1 MNIGLGNDGSKAI
14 LSRMCWSYKVERT
27 ENNGISLL
35 GKDGCLMCCTAL
47 EDDVP
52 FECYVTQISS

>member
-1 MNIGLGNDGSKAI
+1 MVQKQYCPECVEAT
-14 LSRMCWSYKVERT
+14 KVEGT
-27 ENNGISLL
+27 ETIGISLL